1 MEVGDYVAVMDG
13 NRIVTLGWV
22 DMAGRFD
29 ETIGCQRFRVNNG
42 EASIYYNG
50 TSLASLAFAS
60 EVFGTDLDLDTT
72 QQVAG
77 GHFVRYE
84 DGAWKGWLPVADLVR
99 ACAKKDEIEA
109 RARKAADD
117 DTDGYAVPGDRDW
130 EGAYRRWRW
139 QYLHDTIQGH
149 EDASDPWGVV
159 FGDKT
164 PGAVCEDAGDDLEG
178 YVAQAVAE
186 ARRIGAVCLPP
197 NVVERLVDEAEY

>member
-42 EASIYYNG
+42 EASIYTTG

-77 GHFVRYE
+77 GTSSIRGWGVE
-84 DGAWKGWLPVADLVR
+84 GWLRRLTSWRCARRRTRSKRVPGRLRMTTPKDTPCRVIGIGGRLSPVAM
-99 ACAKKDEIEA
+99 
-109 RARKAADD
+109 
-117 DTDGYAVPGDRDW
+117 AVP
-130 EGAYRRWRW
+130 
-139 QYLHDTIQGH
+139 
-149 EDASDPWGVV
+149 DAMTDPGSRGRIRPLGVV